1 MRILLFNL
9 GPVEHRIINWGIEGF
24 KTLFQQDIILWG
36 PVPDEKFIFENKEIP
51 ILKIFEP
58 TSIKTVFEKL
68 PVGWYPDVV
77 TCETSVLNY
86 IPDIYMCPVKTIL
99 FTRDAWSDTIF
110 NKKLVELFDFLSHAT
125 VDRSSYNA
133 FNVNMLPLSNCAV
146 TIPGSDADN
155 PEFEDREID
164 VIAIANYDSAFYH
177 ERYKTFYKLSD
188 SNKYGVNIKFF
199 KGINR
204 HKIYAYYQRS
214 KIVID
219 WAHTLSNRSYEAPL
233 NGCLLFSH
241 ENNQLIKD
249 FWIPWEEYVPYNEN
263 NVLELVTF
271 YIKNPEKA
279 RSIIGRAKEKSKSIA
294 SSWGDYVWENINI
307 AYKNDISVQKRIK
320 YIKSVPLTA
329 LHHCSATALVYN
341 YDYDTNFPA
350 DWKEVYFQRI
360 DAALSFAEDQS
371 ARITPLIEAARLS
384 FLLKKTTLSI
394 KYLDELQ
401 EILPDYAWIYYLH
414 GRICFN
420 RGEYD
425 KALLSIQKAIKCA
438 QIAPEPLQK
447 FVLPLIEKGNTCDGR
462 RITDYMWQPVYN
474 HSNEFQVEALLYLS
488 YELSGYILQCT
499 EEKKAASD
507 SYTEAISYVPIP
519 DCIYKAND
527 LFIRSME
534 FEKLLDITGK
544 GIENSP
550 YDSLLVF
557 YKAYA
562 LINLKRRHD
571 AFNILNEHRKALKS
585 FAGVRRIVI
594 IRNVL
599 AFVTI
604 LMLFGKQ
611 PGSKIIIEMIR
622 LLKKKLRI
630 TYLES

>member
-36 PVPDEKFIFENKEIP
+36 PVPDTKFIFENKEIP
-51 ILKIFEP
+51 ILRIFEP

-68 PVGWYPDVV
+68 PAGWYPDVV

-86 IPDIYMCPVKTIL
+86 IPDIYLCPVKTIL

-125 VDRSSYNA
+125 IDRPSYNA
-133 FNVNMLPLSNCAV
+133 FSVNMLPLSNCAV
-146 TIPGSDADN
+146 TLPGSGN
-155 PEFEDREID
+155 GTPVFEKREID
-164 VIAIANYDSAFYH
+164 VIAIANYDNAFYH

-188 SNKYGVNIKFF
+188 SNKYGINIKFF

-263 NVLELVTF
+263 NVLELITF
-271 YIKNPEKA
+271 YIKNPDKA
-279 RSIIGRAKEKSKSIA
+279 KSIIDRAIEKSKSIA

-307 AYKNDISVQKRIK
+307 AYKTDVSVKERIK
-320 YIKSVPLTA
+320 HIESVPLTS
-329 LHHCSATALVYN
+329 LHHSSATSLLYN
-341 YDYDTNFPA
+341 YDYYTNFPS
-350 DWKEVYFQRI
+350 DWKEVYFKRI
-360 DAALSFAEDQS
+360 DTALSFATDQS
-371 ARITPLIEAARLS
+371 ERIAPLIEAARLS
-384 FLLKKTTLSI
+384 FLLKNTGLSI
-394 KYLDELQ
+394 KYLNELQ
-401 EILPDYAWIYYLH
+401 EILPDYAWIYYLR
-414 GRICFN
+414 GRISFN
-420 RGEYD
+420 KGQYD
-425 KALLSIQKAIKCA
+425 KALLSIQEAIKCGLR
-438 QIAPEPLQK
+438 APDLLQK
-447 FVLPLIEKGNTCDGR
+447 FVLPLIEKGNPCDGR
-462 RITDYMWQPVYN
+462 RITNYMWQPVYN
-474 HSNEFQVEALLYLS
+474 HKNEFQVEALLHLS
-488 YELSGYILQCT
+488 YELSGYIFQCT
-499 EEKKAASD
+499 EKKAEAVI
-507 SYTEAISYVPIP
+507 SYTEAVNYVPIP

-527 LFIRSME
+527 LLIRSMG
-534 FEKLLDITGK
+534 FEKILDITGK

-557 YKAYA
+557 YMVYA
-562 LINLKRRHD
+562 LIRLNRRRE

-585 FAGVRRIVI
+585 FVGVKRIVI
-594 IRNVL
+594 IRN
-599 AFVTI
+599 AMTFIMI
-604 LMLFGKQ
+604 LILFGKQ
-611 PGSKIIIEMIR
+611 PGSRIIIEMIR